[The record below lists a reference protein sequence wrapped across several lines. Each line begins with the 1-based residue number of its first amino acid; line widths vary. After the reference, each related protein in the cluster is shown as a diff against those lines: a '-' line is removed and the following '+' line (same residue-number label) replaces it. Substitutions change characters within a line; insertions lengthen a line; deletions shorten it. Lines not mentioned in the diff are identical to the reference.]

1 MKNTPTAPQSAAHT
15 AVNTLAE
22 PAVDTANFS
31 LADWLAYCERL
42 HPKTIDMGL
51 DRVKTVAT
59 RMGLAFDCPVITVAG
74 TNGKGSTCAMLE
86 AILMEAGYRTGVYT
100 SPHLVDFEERCRVR
114 GDIVSATQLIACFA
128 RVDSARCQNNP
139 QNDTESPIQ
148 RAADISLTYFEFT
161 TLAIMQLLADARL
174 DVVILEVGLGGRLD
188 AVNIFDADCA
198 IITSID
204 LDHMEFL
211 GTTREAIG
219 FEKAG
224 IMRPGKPVVV
234 SDPLP
239 PQSVLKHAVEVGA
252 DLWKFGTD
260 FNFSGDKQQ
269 WGWAGRG
276 RRYAGLAYPALRGA
290 NQLMNASGVL
300 AALTALRGV
309 LPVTAQAVRVGLSM
323 VELPGRFQIIP
334 GQPTLVL
341 DVAHNPH
348 SVAALAENLDAMG
361 FYPCTHAVFGAMADK
376 DVAPMLARMGPLVD
390 KWYFTDLPTPRA
402 ATGEVLQGKWQASN
416 TRKDAA
422 SNAYET
428 PESALQAAVAAA
440 DPADRIVVFGSFYT
454 VGGILRGGIP
464 RLFAKHLAP

>member
-1 MKNTPTAPQSAAHT
+1 
-15 AVNTLAE
+15 
-22 PAVDTANFS
+22 
-31 LADWLAYCERL
+31 
-42 HPKTIDMGL
+42 MGL
-51 DRVKTVAT
+51 SRVKTVAD
-59 RMGLAFDCPVITVAG
+59 RMGLKFDCPVITVAG

-86 AILMEAGYRTGVYT
+86 AILLEAGYRTGVYT

-114 GDIVSATQLIACFA
+114 GDIVSATDLVAACA
-128 RVDSARCQNNP
+128 RVDWARCLK
-139 QNDTESPIQ
+139 DTLNEGE
-148 RAADISLTYFEFT
+148 ISLTYFEFT
-161 TLAIMQLLADARL
+161 TLAIMQLMMVAKL

-188 AVNIFDADCA
+188 AVNIFDTDCA
-198 IITSID
+198 IITSVD
-204 LDHMEFL
+204 LDHMELL
-211 GTTREAIG
+211 GNTRELIG

-234 SDPLP
+234 SDPVP
-239 PQSVLKHAVEVGA
+239 PQSVIDHAAKVGA

-276 RRYAGLAYPALRGA
+276 RRYSGLAYPALRGA

-300 AALTALRGV
+300 AALTALRDL

-323 VELPGRFQIIP
+323 VELPGRFQIVP

-376 DVAPMLARMGPLVD
+376 DVAPMLARVGPLID
-390 KWYFTDLPTPRA
+390 KWYFTDLPTARA
-402 ATGEVLQGKWQASN
+402 ATGEVLQSKWQAAN
-416 TRKDAA
+416 TRKDAVA
-422 SNAYET
+422 SAYKT
-428 PESALQAAVAAA
+428 PESALQAAIAAA

-454 VGGILRGGIP
+454 VGGILKGGIP
-464 RLFAKHLAP
+464 RLFAKHLNA